1 MVGCIPLWGHPD
13 TASRIKPA
21 VSVYMTYRLLLIED
35 SPTQLMTIKRTLE
48 GEGYTILEARNGAE
62 GLARAYNELPDLII
76 SDVVMSGINGYQLA
90 RLVKNDP
97 DLAQT
102 PVILLTK
109 LDGSVDRFWG
119 LKSGAER
126 YIPKEPGFPNL
137 IKAVREILSEAQIQP
152 RLRIL
157 SDASRSPTPEEINNR
172 LNQLLERL
180 LFEAT
185 IVDEVR
191 RIGEDILD
199 LEVIT
204 EKLFALLAS
213 IISYQSCALVVNQ
226 GRFSSL
232 MLDLSKD
239 SQESAVKAYVSK
251 VALQLGLPPLREEAP
266 RTANFPE
273 NALTQ
278 PIDMTGLRLGLLIVL
293 PYPNQAYKPGDQKV
307 VRLIAEQLS
316 IVLRLYQSHAQR
328 EGAPVPTS

>member
-1 MVGCIPLWGHPD
+1 
-13 TASRIKPA
+13 
-21 VSVYMTYRLLLIED
+21 MTYRLLIIED
-35 SPTQLMTIKRTLE
+35 SPTQLLSIKRTLE
-48 GEGYTILEARNGAE
+48 SEGYTILEARNGAE

-76 SDVVMSGINGYQLA
+76 SDVVMTGINGYQLC
-90 RLVKNDP
+90 RLVKHDA
-97 DLAQT
+97 DLSST

-119 LKSGAER
+119 LKSGADR

-137 IKAVREILSEAQIQP
+137 VKAVREMLGDAQAQP

-157 SDASRSPTPEEINNR
+157 GDSSRSPTPEEINNR

-204 EKLFALLAS
+204 EKLFFLLAS

-239 SQESAVKAYVSK
+239 TQEGSVRSYVAK
-251 VALQLGLPPLREEAP
+251 LAQQLGLPPLKEEVP
-266 RTANFPE
+266 RAMIYPE

-278 PIDMTGLRLGLLIVL
+278 PIDMTGLRLGLLIVV
-293 PYPNQAYKPGDQKV
+293 PYPQQSYKPGDQKV

-328 EGAPVPTS
+328 EGAPVPNN

>member
-1 MVGCIPLWGHPD
+1 M
-13 TASRIKPA
+13 S
-21 VSVYMTYRLLLIED
+21 YRLLLIED
-35 SPTQLMTIKRTLE
+35 SATQLLTIKRTLE
-48 GEGYTILEARNGAE
+48 NDGYQILEARNGAE
-62 GLARAYNELPDLII
+62 GLARAYDELPDLII
-76 SDVVMSGINGYQLA
+76 SDVVMSGINGYQLC

-97 DLAQT
+97 DLSAI

-109 LDGSVDRFWG
+109 LDGSIDRFWG

-137 IKAVREILSEAQIQP
+137 IKAVRELLGDGRPQA
-152 RLRIL
+152 RLRVVN
-157 SDASRSPTPEEINNR
+157 DPSRSPTAEEINNR

-213 IISYQSCALVVNQ
+213 IITYQSCALVVNQ
-226 GRFSSL
+226 GPYSSL
-232 MLDLSKD
+232 LLDLSQD
-239 SQESAVKAYVSK
+239 AQESSVRSYAAK
-251 VALQLGLPPLREEAP
+251 VALQLGLPPLKDETERASS
-266 RTANFPE
+266 FPE

-278 PIDMTGLRLGLLIVL
+278 PIDMTGVRLGLLIVL
-293 PYPNQAYKPGDQKV
+293 PYQHQSYKPGDQKV
-307 VRLIAEQLS
+307 VRLIADQLS
-316 IVLRLYQSHAQR
+316 IVLRLYQSHVQR
-328 EGAPVPTS
+328 EATRVPVVFERLV

>member
-1 MVGCIPLWGHPD
+1 MP
-13 TASRIKPA
+13 
-21 VSVYMTYRLLLIED
+21 YRLLLIED

-48 GEGYTILEARNGAE
+48 AEGYQILEARNGAE
-62 GLARAYNELPDLII
+62 GLARAYTELPDLII
-76 SDVVMSGINGYQLA
+76 SDVVMSGINGYQLC

-97 DLAQT
+97 DLAVT

-137 IKAVREILSEAQIQP
+137 IKAVRELLAESQVQP

-157 SDASRSPTPEEINNR
+157 GDAGRNPTSEEINNR

-204 EKLFALLAS
+204 EKLFALLSS
-213 IISYQSCALVVNQ
+213 IITYQSCALVVNQ

-239 SQESAVKAYVSK
+239 SQEPQIRSYVSRLS
-251 VALQLGLPPLREEAP
+251 LQLGLPPLRDDVP
-266 RTANFPE
+266 KVSSFPE

-278 PIDMTGLRLGLLIVL
+278 PIDMTGVRLGLLVVL
-293 PYPNQAYKPGDQKV
+293 PYSQQAYKPGDQKV

-316 IVLRLYQSHAQR
+316 VVLRLYQSHAQR
-328 EGAPVPTS
+328 EGAPVPTTS

>member
-1 MVGCIPLWGHPD
+1 M
-13 TASRIKPA
+13 SYRI
-21 VSVYMTYRLLLIED
+21 LLIED
-35 SPTQLMTIKRTLE
+35 SPTQLITIRRTLE
-48 GEGYTILEARNGAE
+48 SEGYQILEAKNGAE
-62 GLARAYNELPDLII
+62 GLARAYYELPDLII
-76 SDVVMSGINGYQLA
+76 SDVVMSGINGYQLC

-97 DLAQT
+97 DLALT

-137 IKAVREILSEAQIQP
+137 IKAVRELLGESQVQP

-157 SDASRSPTPEEINNR
+157 GDANRSPTPEEINNR

-213 IISYQSCALVVNQ
+213 IITYQSCALIVNQ
-226 GRFSSL
+226 GRYSSL
-232 MLDLSKD
+232 MLDLSRE
-239 SQESAVKAYVSK
+239 SQEQAVRSYVSK
-251 VALQLGLPPLREEAP
+251 VSLQLGLPPLREEVP
-266 RTANFPE
+266 RTSSFPE

-293 PYPNQAYKPGDQKV
+293 PYPHQAYKPGDQKV

-316 IVLRLYQSHAQR
+316 VVLRLYQSHAQR

>member
-1 MVGCIPLWGHPD
+1 MP
-13 TASRIKPA
+13 
-21 VSVYMTYRLLLIED
+21 YRLLLIED

-48 GEGYTILEARNGAE
+48 AEGYQIIEARNGAE
-62 GLARAYNELPDLII
+62 GLARAYTELPDLII
-76 SDVVMSGINGYQLA
+76 SDVVMSGINGYQLC

-97 DLAQT
+97 DLAVT

-137 IKAVREILSEAQIQP
+137 IKAVRELLAESQVQP

-157 SDASRSPTPEEINNR
+157 GDAGRNPTSEEINNR

-204 EKLFALLAS
+204 EKLFALLSS
-213 IISYQSCALVVNQ
+213 IITYQSCALVVNQ

-239 SQESAVKAYVSK
+239 SQEPQIRSYVSRLS
-251 VALQLGLPPLREEAP
+251 LQLGLPPLRDDVP
-266 RTANFPE
+266 KVSSFPE

-278 PIDMTGLRLGLLIVL
+278 PIDMTGVRLGLLVVL
-293 PYPNQAYKPGDQKV
+293 PYSQQAYKPGDQKV

-316 IVLRLYQSHAQR
+316 VVLRLYQSHAQR
-328 EGAPVPTS
+328 EGAPVPTTS

>member
-1 MVGCIPLWGHPD
+1 MP
-13 TASRIKPA
+13 
-21 VSVYMTYRLLLIED
+21 YRLLVIED
-35 SPTQLMTIKRTLE
+35 SPTQLLTIKRTLE
-48 GEGYTILEARNGAE
+48 GEGYIILDAKNGAE

-76 SDVVMSGINGYQLA
+76 SDVVMTGVNGYQLC

-97 DLAQT
+97 DLSDT

-109 LDGSVDRFWG
+109 LDGSIDRFWG
-119 LKSGAER
+119 LKCGAER

-137 IKAVREILSEAQIQP
+137 IRAVREILAESKVQP
-152 RLRIL
+152 RLRVV
-157 SDASRSPTPEEINNR
+157 SAPARSPTPEEINNR

-204 EKLFALLAS
+204 EKLFALLGS
-213 IISYQSCALVVNQ
+213 IVSYQSCALVVNQ
-226 GRFSSL
+226 GRFSTL
-232 MLDLSKD
+232 MVDLAKD
-239 SQESAVKAYVSK
+239 SEEAQLKSYVSR
-251 VALQLGLPPLREEAP
+251 VALQLGLPPLSEEVN
-266 RTANFPE
+266 RNTSFPE

-278 PIDMTGLRLGLLIVL
+278 PIDMAGLRLGLLIVI
-293 PYPNQAYKPGDQKV
+293 PYPHQSYKPGDQKV
-307 VRLIAEQLS
+307 VRLIGEQLS

-328 EGAPVPTS
+328 EGSPVPTV